1 MVFTLCESLSVS
13 FENRSQQT
21 LCCLGN
27 EPINLFWNLFIWP
40 NFRWYILILHGTR
53 TQSIFSHLN
62 PILTRTHAIYL
73 RLNSILVLFQF
84 SRSKINLVFLFY
96 YRRLW
101 IMFSAHHHQS
111 LSIMPKSMS
120 CLFVCFFGSYYCEIN
135 TVFDA
140 LRREIVWLFAYY
152 FSLKTVLKGAVFR
165 LFAVT
170 LFHFYSISI
179 TSFVERFTLSL
190 FMLPLLLLSLI
201 I

>member
-1 MVFTLCESLSVS
+1 MVFILCESLSVS

-40 NFRWYILILHGTR
+40 NFIWYILILHGTR

-73 RLNSILVLFQF
+73 RLNSILVSFQF
-84 SRSKINLVFLFY
+84 SRSKINLVVLFY

-120 CLFVCFFGSYYCEIN
+120 CLFVCFF
-135 TVFDA
+135 
-140 LRREIVWLFAYY
+140 W
-152 FSLKTVLKGAVFR
+152 
-165 LFAVT
+165 
-170 LFHFYSISI
+170 
-179 TSFVERFTLSL
+179 
-190 FMLPLLLLSLI
+190 LLLSWNQYGFRCFSPRNRLI
-201 I
+201 VRLLFFIKDCLKRSRL